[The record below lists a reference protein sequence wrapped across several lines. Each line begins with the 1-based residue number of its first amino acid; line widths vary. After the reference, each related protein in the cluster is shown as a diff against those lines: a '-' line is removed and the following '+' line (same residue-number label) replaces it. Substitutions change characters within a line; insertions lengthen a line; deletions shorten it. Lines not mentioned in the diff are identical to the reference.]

1 MKIQWPEKIT
11 VVHLNINLIRSKFD
25 ALFFFNDT
33 KIEILLISE
42 TKLNDSFASAQFRS
56 KGFCTPSVE
65 INLKKKKL
73 LLICCYN
80 PHRSLI
86 SSNRYYL
93 NNILDKYSISYEN
106 LVYMGDFNLTM
117 DDKLMIDF
125 WELNDLSSLID
136 KPRFYKNY

>member
-11 VVHLNINLIRSKFD
+11 VVHLNINLIRNKFD
-25 ALFFFNDT
+25 ALFFFIDT
-33 KIEILLISE
+33 KIDILLISE
-42 TKLNDSFASAQFRS
+42 TRLNDSFASAQFRS

-73 LLICCYN
+73 LLICYYN

-136 KPRFYKNY
+136 KPRFYKSY

>member
-11 VVHLNINLIRSKFD
+11 VVHLNINLIRNKFD
-25 ALFFFNDT
+25 ALFFFIDT
-33 KIEILLISE
+33 KIDILLISE

-73 LLICCYN
+73 LLICGYN

-136 KPRFYKNY
+136 KPRFYKSY

>member
-11 VVHLNINLIRSKFD
+11 VVHLNINLIRNKFD
-25 ALFFFNDT
+25 ALFFFIDT
-33 KIEILLISE
+33 KIDILLISE

-73 LLICCYN
+73 LLICYYN

-136 KPRFYKNY
+136 KPRFYKSY

>member
-136 KPRFYKNY
+136 KPRFYKSY